1 MKGTKMKNKTRI
13 ISVTSFLLVSILI
26 MSYGEQK
33 AEWKGKI
40 ENEDGVIIVQNPK
53 KPLYSEDVFDLQEE
67 LAIGGA
73 DEREEYM
80 FSGIRS
86 VDVSEDDKIYILDY
100 KRAHVKVF
108 DRDGKYVMTNGRLGQ
123 GPGELNRPT
132 TISLNQKELMVHEFG
147 RFSFF
152 SHDGEFLRHLSAKE
166 SLSFNA
172 RIDSQGN
179 IVLTEGVRDPDN
191 PRYQV
196 KKFDNDMNLV
206 AEIDSSPLPDVQR
219 FNPFMAVGHWLID
232 KDDNIVFGY
241 PETYE
246 IKVYAPSGQLIK
258 KIIKKYDPVDI
269 TEDEKKE
276 QIEDL
281 PPQIKD
287 RVVFP
292 KHHPAFYRLCLD
304 DEGRIFVQTWEKV
317 GEEEDMYYHDVFDPE
332 GRYIAKVPLR
342 LRPMTCKRGRLYSIE
357 EDEEGYQVVKRYKV
371 TWKYD

>member
-13 ISVTSFLLVSILI
+13 ISAALFLFVFILI
-26 MSYGEQK
+26 TAYGVQK
-33 AEWKGKI
+33 SEWKGKI
-40 ENEDGVIIVQNPK
+40 EREDGVIIVQNPK

-67 LAIGGA
+67 LVIGGA

-108 DRDGKYVMTNGRLGQ
+108 DRDGKYVMTIGRLGQ
-123 GPGELNRPT
+123 GPGELNRPM

-147 RFSFF
+147 RFSLF
-152 SHDGEFLRHLSAKE
+152 SLDGEFLRHLSAKE

-179 IVLTEGVRDPDN
+179 IVLTEGIRDPDN

-206 AEIDSSPLPDVQR
+206 AEIDSSPLPDPQR

-246 IKVYAPSGQLIK
+246 IKVYDPSGQLIK
-258 KIIKKYDPVDI
+258 KITKKYDPVDI

-292 KHHPAFYRLCLD
+292 KHRPAFYRLCLD

-317 GEEEDMYYHDVFDPE
+317 REEEDIYYHDVFDPE
-332 GRYIAKVPLR
+332 GRYVAKVPLR
-342 LRPMTCKRGRLYSIE
+342 LRPITCKWGKLYSIE